1 MFPYQKLYTG
11 NLSEQIDIFRIFELN
26 MDRRNELKIESE
38 HIEQNERDT
47 NFPCDQ
53 INDPLY
59 FVQSSFG

>member
-1 MFPYQKLYTG
+1 
-11 NLSEQIDIFRIFELN
+11 
-26 MDRRNELKIESE
+26 MDRRNELKIES
-38 HIEQNERDT
+38 EQNERDT

>member
-1 MFPYQKLYTG
+1 
-11 NLSEQIDIFRIFELN
+11 
-26 MDRRNELKIESE
+26 MDKRNELKIESE
-38 HIEQNERDT
+38 QNKQNARDT